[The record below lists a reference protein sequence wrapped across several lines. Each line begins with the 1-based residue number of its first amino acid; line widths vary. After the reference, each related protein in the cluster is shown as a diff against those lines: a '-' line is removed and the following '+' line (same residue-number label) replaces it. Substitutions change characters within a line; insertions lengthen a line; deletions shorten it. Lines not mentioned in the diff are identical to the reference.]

1 MVGGPSEPVWGTF
14 SEARPRPWGFSHA
27 VVPGRACSPGS
38 PVPQP
43 WASGTVLLCWAS
55 GFSAFT
61 LRVNLFTRI
70 HREARLDI
78 AGGGRVVGGG
88 SCREDRL
95 VVLVWSHFS
104 PQHLPLFALHLLE
117 FGLNKASAPG
127 QR

>member
-1 MVGGPSEPVWGTF
+1 MVGGPGEPVWGTF

-38 PVPQP
+38 PVLQP

-78 AGGGRVVGGG
+78 AGRGGG
-88 SCREDRL
+88 GGEGWLAAGVAERTGR
-95 VVLVWSHFS
+95 
-104 PQHLPLFALHLLE
+104 LPLFGPTSLPSTCPCSL
-117 FGLNKASAPG
+117 FIYLNLA
-127 QR
+127 